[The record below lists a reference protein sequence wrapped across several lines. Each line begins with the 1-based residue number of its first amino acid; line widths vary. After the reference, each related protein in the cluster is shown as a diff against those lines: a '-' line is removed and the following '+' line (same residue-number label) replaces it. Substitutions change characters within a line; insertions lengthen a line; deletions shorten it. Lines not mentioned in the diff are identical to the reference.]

1 MKKIL
6 VVVSFILAA
15 FSFQANAATYN
26 IGTVAD
32 FETIGGYLTE
42 DNGYTDTWNFNVLF
56 QSVISASATNTF
68 AKFKANIVGKIN
80 GFSATLDGVN
90 LGGATFGNAQ
100 LLSIDNLL
108 ASAGEHSLVISGASE
123 GSYGGSIAV
132 AQTPIPAA
140 VWLFGSAL
148 MGMMGVSRRKKA

>member
-26 IGTVAD
+26 LGTIND
-32 FETIGGYLTE
+32 FESFSGYLTK
-42 DNGYTDTWNFNVLF
+42 DNGYSETWNFKVLF
-56 QSVISASATNTF
+56 QSVVSASATNT
-68 AKFKANIVGKIN
+68 ASVFKGKIVGKVKD
-80 GFSATLDGVN
+80 FSATLDGIS
-90 LGGATFGNAQ
+90 LDLASLGNAQ
-100 LLSIDNLL
+100 FLSIDNLL
-108 ASAGEHSLVISGASE
+108 ASAGDHSLVISGSSD